1 MTGLRNSNRPA
12 AAAAAGLLA
21 LWTAA
26 CGGDGEAKAP
36 EAPAE
41 RVAQVRALELRPQ
54 RVVDVASLPADL
66 APLHRATL
74 AAEVGGA
81 VESVRAELGQAVARG
96 QLLATIDERS
106 LAQAVAEAEALLRQA
121 ALQLERAQ
129 NLFDRRAVT
138 KAQLLDAVTNRDVAE
153 ARLATTRL
161 ALDKARLRAPW
172 SGRIAA
178 RHVEIGSFVALG
190 TPLFEL
196 VDASRVKVR
205 APARSADVQYL
216 VVGREVE
223 VTLDAL
229 PGERFRARIERLG
242 AELDPDSR
250 TLEIEAELPNP
261 DGRLRPG
268 MLARVELP
276 RREIADALV
285 VPMACLVDLG
295 GTKAVWTVEG
305 GVARRRAVELG
316 PVLGEEVVVLG
327 LNPGDRVVV
336 EGQHAIGEGQRVE
349 EI

>member
-1 MTGLRNSNRPA
+1 
-12 AAAAAGLLA
+12 
-21 LWTAA
+21 
-26 CGGDGEAKAP
+26 
-36 EAPAE
+36 
-41 RVAQVRALELRPQ
+41 
-54 RVVDVASLPADL
+54 
-66 APLHRATL
+66 
-74 AAEVGGA
+74 
-81 VESVRAELGQAVARG
+81 
-96 QLLATIDERS
+96 
-106 LAQAVAEAEALLRQA
+106 
-121 ALQLERAQ
+121 
-129 NLFDRRAVT
+129 
-138 KAQLLDAVTNRDVAE
+138 
-153 ARLATTRL
+153 
-161 ALDKARLRAPW
+161 
-172 SGRIAA
+172 
-178 RHVEIGSFVALG
+178 
-190 TPLFEL
+190 
-196 VDASRVKVR
+196 
-205 APARSADVQYL
+205 VQYL

-276 RREIADALV
+276 RREISDALV